1 MTDRDRA
8 EMRALCDQ
16 FRREMARQVDEQ
28 MCDHEARQR
37 IGQMIGQ
44 ARQGSEFGYLR
55 AIIQNFQ
62 CG

>member
-16 FRREMARQVDEQ
+16 FRQLMSRKVDTPLY
-28 MCDHEARQR
+28 DHETRVR

-44 ARQGSEFGYLR
+44 AARQGRSDYAALR
-55 AIIQNFQ
+55 
-62 CG
+62 G